1 MKRRLTVIPTKT
13 HNALWHMYDY
23 QSFTKLF
30 KNTLIIELAR
40 FVPSLKFKRWLY
52 RHILKMTIGPYTAIA
67 FKVTP
72 DIFYPEKIKIG
83 KNVIIGYNTTLL
95 THEFLTDALR
105 VGEIEIGDDTMIGAN
120 VTILPGVKIGA
131 RTKIGAGSVVSKD
144 IPNDVIAY
152 GKPIQIKEQ

>member
-1 MKRRLTVIPTKT
+1 
-13 HNALWHMYDY
+13 MYDY

-52 RHILKMTIGPYTAIA
+52 RYILKMTVGQYTAIA

-120 VTILPGVKIGA
+120 VTVLPGVKIGA
-131 RTKIGAGSVVSKD
+131 RAKIGAGSVVSKD

-152 GKPIQIKEQ
+152 GNPIQIKEQ

>member
-1 MKRRLTVIPTKT
+1 
-13 HNALWHMYDY
+13 MYDY
-23 QSFTKLF
+23 RSFTKLF

-52 RHILKMTIGPYTAIA
+52 RHILKMIVGQYTAIA

-72 DIFYPEKIKIG
+72 DIFYPEKIRIG

-120 VTILPGVKIGA
+120 VTVLPGVKIGA
-131 RTKIGAGSVVSKD
+131 RAKIGAGSVVSKD

-152 GKPIQIKEQ
+152 GNPIQIKEQ

>member
-1 MKRRLTVIPTKT
+1 MKRRLTVIPTKM

-23 QSFTKLF
+23 RSFTKLF

-52 RHILKMTIGPYTAIA
+52 RHILKMTVGQYTAIA

-72 DIFYPEKIKIG
+72 DIFYPEKIRIG

-120 VTILPGVKIGA
+120 VTVLPGVKIGA
-131 RTKIGAGSVVSKD
+131 RAKIGAGSVVSKD

-152 GKPIQIKEQ
+152 GNPIQIKEQ